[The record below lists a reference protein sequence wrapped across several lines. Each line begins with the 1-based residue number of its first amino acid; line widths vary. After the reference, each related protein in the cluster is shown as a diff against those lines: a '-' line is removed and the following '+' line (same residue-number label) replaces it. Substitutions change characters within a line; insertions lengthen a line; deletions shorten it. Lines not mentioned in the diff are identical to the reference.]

1 LETNKKFKEPD
12 PRHIVFVVKIKKNG
26 KTIFFKNLFFE
37 DQEKIGRLTY
47 VSIFLL
53 WSSFD

>member
-53 WSSFD
+53 